1 MSEPTDDHVI
11 QLLRSAL
18 SQDPVS
24 PMGDLWPRV
33 RHRVEEAP
41 GRPLIADYLL
51 AAAAVTVCLLQ
62 PSLITLLLLMF

>member
-1 MSEPTDDHVI
+1 MTQPTDDQVI

-18 SQDPVS
+18 SQETTLPG
-24 PMGDLWPRV
+24 GDLWPRV

-41 GRPLIADYLL
+41 RRPLIGDYLL
-51 AAAAVTVCLLQ
+51 AAVAVTVCMLQ